1 MSEKNIKLKCFKRI
15 AIYVFA
21 FFLLL
26 GLFKV
31 VDWVRAGSLNPTAA
45 PATSMN
51 SLEDVW
57 NVVVGTYDSSAVD
70 ANANG
75 SILEQLKD
83 IKEGLGM

>member
-1 MSEKNIKLKCFKRI
+1 MSEKNTKLKYFKRI

-31 VDWVRAGSLNPTAA
+31 VGWVRAGSLNPTAA
-45 PATSMN
+45 PAASMN

-57 NVVVGTYDSSAVD
+57 NVVAGTYDASGVS
-70 ANANG
+70 ANADGN
-75 SILEQLKD
+75 ILEQLKD
-83 IKEGLGM
+83 IKDNFGL